1 MESISALPLT
11 TTTLIWVEFL
21 GLLLGAM
28 TKMSRLVQLDRG
40 VPLQIVHSSL
50 REGVGGQSNLCVC
63 AGRENERTD

>member
-11 TTTLIWVEFL
+11 TTTQIWVEYFRAL
-21 GLLLGAM
+21 DAM